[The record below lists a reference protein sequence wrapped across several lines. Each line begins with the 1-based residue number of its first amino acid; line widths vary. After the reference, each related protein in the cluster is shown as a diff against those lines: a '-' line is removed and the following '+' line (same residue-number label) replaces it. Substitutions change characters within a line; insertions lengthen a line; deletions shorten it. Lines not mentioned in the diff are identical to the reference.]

1 MTDQLESQDT
11 RRRLLAG
18 LPIDERRLSLAGA
31 STAVLEGGDGPPVVL
46 LHGPGAHAGQW
57 LRVIPELATCHRV
70 IAPDL
75 PGHGASEAGEE
86 SVLAW
91 LDELIT
97 ATCEAAPVLVG
108 NNAGGSVAARY
119 AAEHGDRLS
128 QLVLVD
134 ALGLVAFDPAPAFAA
149 ALGAFMAEP
158 TEATHDELWRHC
170 AFDLEALRRHM
181 GERWEPFGA
190 YNLDR
195 VRTPSV
201 AAAVQR
207 LMEEFV
213 LAATAPE
220 TLAGIAVPTTLI
232 WGRHDLATPLA
243 VAEAASAEYGW
254 PLCVIED
261 AGDAPP
267 LEQPEAF
274 LDALRSAL
282 AMRVLRPGDAGF
294 AEATL
299 LWNGMIDK
307 TPAIVT
313 QPSDAADVARAVR
326 FARDRGLALSVRGGG
341 HNIAGTAL
349 VDGGLTIDMSSLR
362 RVDVDPEAKTAT
374 VGAGCLL
381 EDVDRATQRHGL
393 ATPLG
398 FFSEVGVAGLTLGGG
413 LGYLTR
419 RFGWAVDNLLAVEVV
434 TADGRIRTAGR
445 DEHADLF
452 WAIRGAGANL
462 GAVTSF
468 TFALHE
474 VGPTVYGGLI
484 AWPFERAEEIL
495 PAYRALTSVA
505 GRELTAYLI
514 LMRAPEAP
522 FVPEEWHGRRVCA
535 MATCFTGDL
544 GEVDRVFA
552 PIRAIGEPVIDVL
565 REQPY
570 VELQSYLNDSE
581 PKGDHY
587 YWRTEFVP
595 ELSDGLLTVCREAF
609 AECPVAGAEIG
620 LLHIGG
626 ALNERADDDGAIGN
640 RDAQFVFGVIG
651 MWPPDEP
658 RADAFRRW
666 VRAAG
671 ARAQPFST
679 GATYIN
685 FQTADEGD
693 ERVRATYGA
702 NLGRLARIKR
712 KYDPD
717 NVFRSNRNVR
727 PA

>member
-1 MTDQLESQDT
+1 
-11 RRRLLAG
+11 
-18 LPIDERRLSLAGA
+18 
-31 STAVLEGGDGPPVVL
+31 
-46 LHGPGAHAGQW
+46 
-57 LRVIPELATCHRV
+57 
-70 IAPDL
+70 
-75 PGHGASEAGEE
+75 
-86 SVLAW
+86 
-91 LDELIT
+91 
-97 ATCEAAPVLVG
+97 
-108 NNAGGSVAARY
+108 
-119 AAEHGDRLS
+119 
-128 QLVLVD
+128 
-134 ALGLVAFDPAPAFAA
+134 
-149 ALGAFMAEP
+149 
-158 TEATHDELWRHC
+158 
-170 AFDLEALRRHM
+170 M
-181 GERWEPFGA
+181 GERWEPFA
-190 YNLDR
+190 TYNLDR
-195 VRTPSV
+195 ARTPSV

-207 LMEEFV
+207 LIAEFV
-213 LAATAPE
+213 LPATAPE
-220 TLAGIAVPTTLI
+220 ALARIAVPTTLI

-261 AGDAPP
+261 AGDVPP

-274 LDALRSAL
+274 LAALRSVL
-282 AMRVLRPGDAGF
+282 SMQVLRPRDDGF
-294 AEATL
+294 DEATL

-307 TPAIVT
+307 TPALVT
-313 QPSDAADVARAVR
+313 RPSDAADVARAVR
-326 FARDRGLALSVRGGG
+326 FARDRDLALSVRGGG

-362 RVDVDPEAKTAT
+362 TVRVDPDAKTAT
-374 VGAGCLL
+374 VDAGCLL

-413 LGYLTR
+413 IGYLTR
-419 RFGWAVDNLLAVEVV
+419 RFGWAVDNLLAVEIV
-434 TADGRIRTAGR
+434 TADGRIRTASR
-445 DEHADLF
+445 DENADLF

-484 AWPFERAEEIL
+484 AWPFERAEEVL
-495 PAYRALTSVA
+495 RAYRELTSAA

-522 FVPEEWHGRRVCA
+522 FVPEEWHGKRLCA
-535 MATCFTGDL
+535 MTTCFSGDL
-544 GEVDRVFA
+544 GRVEEAFA
-552 PIRAIGEPVIDVL
+552 PIRAIGEPVVDL
-565 REQPY
+565 LHEQPY
-570 VELQSYLNDSE
+570 EELQSYLNDTE
-581 PKGDHY
+581 PKGEHY
-587 YWRTEFVP
+587 YWRTEFVS
-595 ELSDGLLTVCREAF
+595 ELSDGLLRTCREAF
-609 AECPVAGAEIG
+609 AECPVPDAEIG

-626 ALNERADDDGAIGN
+626 ALNERDGDDGAVGN
-640 RDAQFVFGVIG
+640 RDARFVFGVLG

-658 RADAFRRW
+658 RADDFRRW

-671 ARAQPFST
+671 SLAQPFST

-702 NLGRLARIKR
+702 NFARVATIKAR
-712 KYDPD
+712 YDPD
-717 NVFRSNRNVR
+717 NLFRSNRNVR